1 MTAYLSDDWPTDSA
15 TNHEWTDR
23 AAAWRRW
30 ATPWAIQTRAATDLL
45 VAVGRVVPGAHVL
58 DLASGPGEPA
68 LTLARLVGPDGH
80 VVATDI
86 APAMIAAAREQAV
99 AHGLM
104 NISFAVADAQ
114 RLPFV
119 PASFDVVT
127 CRFGIAHVPDYRQ
140 ALAEIRRV
148 LKTGGRAAFVVW
160 GPRDRNP
167 YFTLVDEVLA
177 PYPAPAPAAT
187 RGPGPFTFAEAG
199 SLRRALVA
207 AGFGDVDEE
216 ARQVTLT
223 WPGSVDSA
231 WQGRREMSAS
241 TTALLDS
248 LTPAERDRIAAAITT
263 RLRAYEHDGQVDV
276 AALVI
281 GAAGIA

>member
-1 MTAYLSDDWPTDSA
+1 MPDPISGPILINDVVRS
-15 TNHEWTDR
+15 EWADR

-30 ATPWAIQTRAATDLL
+30 AAPWAAQTRAATELI
-45 VAVGRVVPGAHVL
+45 VAMGRVVPGARVL

-68 LTLARLVGPDGH
+68 LTLARLVGATGH

-86 APAMIAAAREQAV
+86 APAMLAAAQEQA
-99 AHGLM
+99 AAQGLTNM
-104 NISFAVADAQ
+104 AFEAANAQ
-114 RLPFV
+114 NLPFAS
-119 PASFDVVT
+119 ASFDVVT
-127 CRFGIAHVPDYRQ
+127 CRFGIAHVPDYQQ
-140 ALAEIRRV
+140 ALGEIRRV
-148 LKTGGRAAFVVW
+148 LRPGGRAAFVVW

-177 PYPAPAPAAT
+177 PYPAPAPAPT

-241 TTALLDS
+241 ATALLAS
-248 LTPAERDRIAAAITT
+248 LTPAERDSIAAAITT

-276 AALVI
+276 PALVI

>member
-1 MTAYLSDDWPTDSA
+1 MTTYLSDDWPTDSA

-30 ATPWAIQTRAATDLL
+30 AVPWATQTRAATTLI
-45 VAVGRVVPGAHVL
+45 VALGRVAAGAHVL

-68 LTLARLVGPDGH
+68 LTLAHIVGPRGH

-86 APAMIAAAREQAV
+86 APAMIAAAQERGV

-114 RLPFV
+114 RLPF
-119 PASFDVVT
+119 ASSSFDVVT

-140 ALAEIRRV
+140 ALAEIQRV
-148 LKTGGRAAFVVW
+148 LKQGGRAAFVVW
-160 GPRDRNP
+160 GPRDQNP
-167 YFTLVDEVLA
+167 YFTLVDEVLT
-177 PYPAPAPAAT
+177 PYPAPAPT
-187 RGPGPFTFAEAG
+187 PPRGPGPFTFAEAG
-199 SLRRALVA
+199 SLSRALIA
-207 AGFGDVDEE
+207 AGFKDVEE
-216 ARQVTLT
+216 GARYVTLS
-223 WPGSVDSA
+223 WPGSVDDA
-231 WQGRREMSAS
+231 WRGRHEMSAS
-241 TTALLDS
+241 ATALLAS

-263 RLRAYEHDGQVDV
+263 RLRAYEHDGRVDLP
-276 AALVI
+276 ALVI